1 MRDLHVAW
9 GHAVLPGLGK
19 CVSLKV
25 DPTTQP
31 ITHAPPCCAE
41 QTTGKWV
48 DSLVNE
54 NVRPKGQDKAW
65 CGGVG
70 RRGGTFGLWNF

>member
-1 MRDLHVAW
+1 MRGLHVAW
-9 GHAVLPGLGK
+9 VHAVLPGLGK

-41 QTTGKWV
+41 QTNGKWV
-48 DSLVNE
+48 E
-54 NVRPKGQDKAW
+54 WKASE
-65 CGGVG
+65 
-70 RRGGTFGLWNF
+70 